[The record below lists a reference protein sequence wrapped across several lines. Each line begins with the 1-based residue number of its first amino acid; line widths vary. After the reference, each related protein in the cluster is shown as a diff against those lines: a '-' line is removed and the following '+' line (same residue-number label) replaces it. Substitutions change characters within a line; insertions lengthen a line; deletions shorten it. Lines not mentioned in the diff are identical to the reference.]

1 MRGVKPYILL
11 FAAYFISLAAQGQ
24 YVQSMG
30 YKDYSFWLQ
39 VNIGGQGAHTTDASA
54 YLELGLPSGSTK
66 GVLLPRGS
74 KASVTSPAVGLMF
87 YDLATNMPYYYN
99 GSVWVGWGGDTAT
112 GASAALGYGLH
123 YANDA
128 IAVDTSLI
136 GYKTWVTN
144 YVTTAIDA
152 SNLDPYTAGFGLLL
166 DDVLNKFSVDSSTM
180 ATHTWTTNEITN
192 ALAGFTVSFPNYSD
206 TLHAY
211 MKYSDTITLSN
222 RIDAIADGTG
232 LNLSFNNGLE
242 KIMDEVH
249 ATYWNPMWNANRI
262 QGFYVDATTPG
273 NGYFLG
279 FDSTA
284 GIVRWM
290 RPDSVLGSG
299 VDLSAYYTKS
309 ESDARYLQTEAD
321 VVALAALIDT
331 ANDIRA
337 DMASLGGGGAGSAGL
352 QEVLDNGYTLTHG
365 SKIYMPDAVDLDMI
379 VGDTTLSGDAT
390 EMYIGQDLF
399 YLYSQDVDG
408 WAQFELRPTHAIMQF
423 GNFKMVKVDATGI
436 QLKDGTEG
444 DGKVWTSDAAGYGHW
459 GDVST
464 PNINSILSASG
475 SGNYLTAGYFVD
487 YGAHN
492 NVLYEQDHYRTE
504 YFMEDFFRFTS
515 STDHGLLMYD
525 AGFMPVMRNSNFNV
539 TQNVSDPG
547 YILNGNHTI
556 TMIDPTTVTGSASGS
571 GQIVYVYARPGSFWT
586 IAGATVQQPD
596 GTAIT
601 SFAGGAMFQLMWSS
615 ADTAWIKM
623 N

>member
-321 VVALAALIDT
+321 V
-331 ANDIRA
+331 
-337 DMASLGGGGAGSAGL
+337 
-352 QEVLDNGYTLTHG
+352 
-365 SKIYMPDAVDLDMI
+365 
-379 VGDTTLSGDAT
+379 
-390 EMYIGQDLF
+390 
-399 YLYSQDVDG
+399 
-408 WAQFELRPTHAIMQF
+408 
-423 GNFKMVKVDATGI
+423 
-436 QLKDGTEG
+436 
-444 DGKVWTSDAAGYGHW
+444 
-459 GDVST
+459 
-464 PNINSILSASG
+464 
-475 SGNYLTAGYFVD
+475 
-487 YGAHN
+487 
-492 NVLYEQDHYRTE
+492 
-504 YFMEDFFRFTS
+504 
-515 STDHGLLMYD
+515 
-525 AGFMPVMRNSNFNV
+525 
-539 TQNVSDPG
+539 
-547 YILNGNHTI
+547 
-556 TMIDPTTVTGSASGS
+556 
-571 GQIVYVYARPGSFWT
+571 
-586 IAGATVQQPD
+586 
-596 GTAIT
+596 
-601 SFAGGAMFQLMWSS
+601 
-615 ADTAWIKM
+615 
-623 N
+623 